1 MMQVWTI
8 ARQMIAEGIRMKIA
22 LVFFVL
28 IAAIVFGLPFSVT
41 GDSSLTGAVQSFMS
55 YSLMATGLLLG
66 VLTIF
71 MCRSLSDEFVHHQMF
86 LVVTKPVARWQII
99 LGKWL
104 GMSLFNATFL
114 LFSGASMYGMVH
126 YIKWTH
132 PPQDEVYDE
141 QELNNEVL
149 VARHTRSRDMSI
161 PNFPALAEAEY
172 QRDLEQGK
180 YEQQPNFNPRQQRRS
195 LEKKYEARW
204 RVIGPYET
212 REFFFKNILCDRSP
226 DKEIQIR
233 YKADVAGYEKDEIY
247 RAIWRVGDKEKG
259 AEAYELHV
267 RHVIDRFHT
276 MRVPANAVAD
286 DHTLKVTVVNVN
298 PFEGEQQ
305 KGNVL
310 NIRKSDGIQVLF
322 IVGSFEWNLIR
333 LLSMMM
339 FKLMFLG
346 AVGLMMATV
355 FSYPVACLT
364 SFTVY
369 MLAGTRSFLEEALDF
384 MTDRNGSMFSS
395 ASEFAIQSIAYLYNM
410 VQWVIPSFSRYDAVE
425 DFVNGRNV
433 SLVWVLSALGELVII
448 KTVVILGLAI
458 FFFYRREVA
467 EVSV

>member
-55 YSLMATGLLLG
+55 YSLMTTGLLLG

-71 MCRSLSDEFVHHQMF
+71 MSRSLSDEFVHHQMY

-104 GMSLFNATFL
+104 GMCLLNAAFL
-114 LFSGASMYGMVH
+114 LFAGASMYGMVY

-132 PPQDEVYDE
+132 PPRDEVFDE

-149 VARHTRSRDMSI
+149 VARHARDSQV
-161 PNFPALAEAEY
+161 PDFQALAEAEF
-172 QRDLEQGK
+172 QRNLEQGK
-180 YEQQPNFNPRQQRRS
+180 YDQQPNFDPGKQRKN
-195 LEKKYEARW
+195 LAGKYEARW

-212 REFFFKNILCDRSP
+212 REFLFDNILCDRSA
-226 DKEIQIR
+226 DKEIQVR
-233 YKADVAGYEKDEIY
+233 YKAEISGYEKDEIF
-247 RAIWRVGDKEKG
+247 RAVWRIGDRAKG
-259 AEAYELHV
+259 AQAYELHV

-286 DHTLKVTVVNVN
+286 DHTLKVTMVNVN
-298 PFEGEQQ
+298 PFEGERQA
-305 KGNVL
+305 GNVL
-310 NIRKSDGIQVLF
+310 HIRKSDGIQVLF
-322 IVGSFEWNLIR
+322 IVGSFEWNLLR
-333 LLSMMM
+333 LLTMMM
-339 FKLMFLG
+339 CKLMFLG
-346 AVGLMMATV
+346 AVAVLMTTV

-369 MLAGTRSFLEEALDF
+369 ILAGTRSFLEEALEF
-384 MTDRNGSMFSS
+384 MTGREHSMFASV
-395 ASEFAIQSIAYLYNM
+395 SEFAIQSVAHLYNM
-410 VQWVIPSFSRYDAVE
+410 VQWVIPSFSHYDAIE

-433 SLVWVLSALGELVII
+433 SLVWVLTAMGELVVI
-448 KTVVILGLAI
+448 KTAVILGLAI
-458 FFFYRREVA
+458 LLFYRREVA

>member
-104 GMSLFNATFL
+104 GICLFNATFL
-114 LFSGASMYGMVH
+114 LFSGASMYGMVQ

-132 PPQDEVYDE
+132 PPQDKIYDE
-141 QELNNEVL
+141 QELTNEVL
-149 VARHTRSRDMSI
+149 VARHASESKVPD
-161 PNFPALAEAEY
+161 FLALAEAEF
-172 QRDLEQGK
+172 QHDLEQGK
-180 YEQQPNFNPRQQRRS
+180 YEQQPNFDPRRQRS
-195 LEKKYEARW
+195 NLFNKYEARW

-212 REFFFKNILCDRSP
+212 REFFFDNILCDRSAGN
-226 DKEIQIR
+226 EIQIR
-233 YKADVAGYEKDEIY
+233 YKADVSGYEKDEIF
-247 RAIWRVGDKEKG
+247 RAVWRMGDRAKG

-267 RHVIDRFHT
+267 RHVIGRFHT
-276 MRVPANAVAD
+276 MRVPADAVAPD
-286 DHTLKVTVVNVN
+286 NTLKVTFVNIN
-298 PFEGEQQ
+298 PFEGEIQ

-310 NIRKSDGIQVLF
+310 HVRKSDGLQVLF

-339 FKLMFLG
+339 CKLMFLG

-369 MLAGTRSFLEEALDF
+369 TLAGTRSFLEEALEF
-384 MTDRNGSMFSS
+384 MTDRNYSMFSS
-395 ASEFAIQSIAYLYNM
+395 VSEFAMQSIAYMYDM
-410 VQWVIPSFSRYDAVE
+410 VQWVIPSFSRYDAIE

-433 SLVWVLSALGELVII
+433 SLVWVLSALGELVVI

-467 EVSV
+467 EISV

>member
-71 MCRSLSDEFVHHQMF
+71 MSRSLSDEFVHHQMF
-86 LVVTKPVARWQII
+86 LVVTKPVSRWQII
-99 LGKWL
+99 VGKWL
-104 GMSLFNATFL
+104 GMSLLNATFL
-114 LFSGASMYGMVH
+114 LFAGASMYGMVH

-132 PPQDEVYDE
+132 PPQDGILDE

-149 VARHTRSRDMSI
+149 VARHARECNVPD
-161 PNFPALAEAEY
+161 FPALAEAEF

-180 YEQQPNFNPRQQRRS
+180 YEQQPYFDPNLQRKN
-195 LEKKYEARW
+195 LINKYDARW

-212 REFFFKNILCDRSP
+212 REFLFDNILCDRSA
-226 DKEIQIR
+226 DKEIQVR
-233 YKADVAGYEKDEIY
+233 YKADISGYAQDEIF
-247 RAIWRVGDKEKG
+247 RAVWRVGDPDKG
-259 AEAYELHV
+259 AKAYELHV

-286 DHTLKVTVVNVN
+286 DHTLKVTLVNVN
-298 PFEGEQQ
+298 PFEGEMQ

-310 NIRKSDGIQVLF
+310 HIRKSDGMQVLF
-322 IVGSFEWNLIR
+322 IVGSFEWNLVR

-339 FKLMFLG
+339 CKLMFLG
-346 AVGLMMATV
+346 AVGLLMATV
-355 FSYPVACLT
+355 FSFPVACLT

-369 MLAGTRSFLEEALDF
+369 MMAGMRSFLEEALDF
-384 MTDRNGSMFSS
+384 MTDREFSMFSS
-395 ASEFAIQSIAYLYNM
+395 INEFAIHSVAYMYNM

-433 SLVWVLSALGELVII
+433 SLVWVLSAMGELVVI
-448 KTVVILGLAI
+448 KTVIILGLAI